1 MSEELIYIIK
11 NNEIINRFLKEESYH
26 YKYLYRDNNYIKT
39 IERLAKEKYKLTLTD
54 KISNIS
60 NTINLINTFMS
71 VID

>member
-1 MSEELIYIIK
+1 MSEEIIYIIK

-39 IERLAKEKYKLTLTD
+39 IEKLAKEKYKLTLTD

>member
-11 NNEIINRFLKEESYH
+11 NSEIINRFLKEESYH

-39 IERLAKEKYKLTLTD
+39 IEKLAKEKYKLTLSD

>member
-1 MSEELIYIIK
+1 MNEETIYIIK
-11 NNEIINRFLKEESYH
+11 NNPIINRFLREESHH

-39 IERLAKEKYKLTLTD
+39 IERLAKEKYGLT
-54 KISNIS
+54 ISNKIENIK

>member
-1 MSEELIYIIK
+1 MSEEIIYIIK

-26 YKYLYRDNNYIKT
+26 YKYLYRDNTYIKT
-39 IERLAKEKYKLTLTD
+39 IERKAKEKYGLTIEN
-54 KISNIS
+54 KIENFK

>member
-1 MSEELIYIIK
+1 MSEEIINIIK
-11 NNEIINRFLKEESYH
+11 NNEIINRFLREESYH

-39 IERLAKEKYKLTLTD
+39 IDRLAKEKYGLTLNN
-54 KISNIS
+54 KISNLS